1 MSAKQEM
8 GYSSAEAQLR
18 VIPVYLAA
26 TVVSLICAWLTD
38 RYRCRYLVIMLTLL
52 PGIAGFGIMLA
63 GLRVSTA
70 GRYLSCFLVAITAFT
85 ALPTVLAWVNY
96 QVCTFDAPLHHPGDP
111 RTRCG

>member
-1 MSAKQEM
+1 M

-63 GLRVSTA
+63 YFSFPV
-70 GRYLSCFLVAITAFT
+70 YDV
-85 ALPTVLAWVNY
+85 TVGTYNYEINNKY
-96 QVCTFDAPLHHPGDP
+96 QVVGKYHVLVHKQGMLA
-111 RTRCG
+111 